1 MVTEGYNCFQ
11 DLVVPSLEENGEEYK
26 SDGAKKKKKWSVVA
40 ISGNYQPEPI
50 ALQPSY
56 SL

>member
-11 DLVVPSLEENGEEYK
+11 DLVVPSPEENGEEYE

>member
-11 DLVVPSLEENGEEYK
+11 DLVVPSPEENGEEYE
-26 SDGAKKKKKWSVVA
+26 SHGAKKKKKWSVVVA
-40 ISGNYQPEPI
+40 ISGNFQPI